1 MDATTTGYT
10 RAEKT
15 NVLASTMLG
24 YALDFYNILIIAF
37 LMGPIQKSL
46 GITLTEAGVITSVT
60 LIGSVLG
67 GILFGWLG
75 DRIGRKSSLLWTLGL
90 FSVGAILSAF
100 AWNFPSMLTFRAI
113 TGIGLGGE
121 WGAGIVLFNEVWNKK
136 RRGLGSSVVQASAMV
151 GLAAASAV
159 AAWSIANFSVDWSWR
174 VALMTGGTPILL
186 MIYARI
192 WMPESKLW
200 SEYQDLKARGQLP
213 PEKMNARTPLVEILK
228 GASLRYTILGC
239 LVVSGYMFAF
249 YSVSV
254 FMPSY
259 MKTLGATP
267 DVVRSVTLIFAA
279 VLGIAFLLFGWYSD
293 EHGRKLGVVVP
304 MIVSLAGFAGIY
316 VCAKTVFPGS
326 LLSWSLFGWY
336 LVWGVG
342 QAGAGLFGP
351 WFSELYPV
359 ELRAT
364 AVSAV
369 YVVGRGIGSLA
380 PFIVPAIAANTGSL
394 VTGMMLGL
402 VAAVVYLIGSFL
414 LPETAGRDFSVIES
428 KARADATGG
437 GPSTPEAANIR
448 VPSAG

>member
-1 MDATTTGYT
+1 MDAIATGYT

-24 YALDFYNILIIAF
+24 YALDFYNILILAF

-60 LIGSVLG
+60 LIGSVVG

-159 AAWSIANFSVDWSWR
+159 AAWSIANFSADWSWR
-174 VALMTGGTPILL
+174 VALMTGGSPILL

-200 SEYQDLKARGQLP
+200 TEYQELKARGQLP
-213 PEKMNARTPLVEILK
+213 PEKMNAGTPLVEILK

-259 MKTLGATP
+259 MKSLG
-267 DVVRSVTLIFAA
+267 
-279 VLGIAFLLFGWYSD
+279 
-293 EHGRKLGVVVP
+293 
-304 MIVSLAGFAGIY
+304 
-316 VCAKTVFPGS
+316 C
-326 LLSWSLFGWY
+326 
-336 LVWGVG
+336 
-342 QAGAGLFGP
+342 
-351 WFSELYPV
+351 
-359 ELRAT
+359 
-364 AVSAV
+364 
-369 YVVGRGIGSLA
+369 
-380 PFIVPAIAANTGSL
+380 
-394 VTGMMLGL
+394 
-402 VAAVVYLIGSFL
+402 
-414 LPETAGRDFSVIES
+414 
-428 KARADATGG
+428 DA
-437 GPSTPEAANIR
+437 
-448 VPSAG
+448 

>member
-1 MDATTTGYT
+1 
-10 RAEKT
+10 
-15 NVLASTMLG
+15 
-24 YALDFYNILIIAF
+24 
-37 LMGPIQKSL
+37 
-46 GITLTEAGVITSVT
+46 
-60 LIGSVLG
+60 
-67 GILFGWLG
+67 
-75 DRIGRKSSLLWTLGL
+75 
-90 FSVGAILSAF
+90 
-100 AWNFPSMLTFRAI
+100 MLTFRAI

-159 AAWSIANFSVDWSWR
+159 AAWSISTFSADWAWR

-186 MIYARI
+186 MIYARV

-200 SEYQDLKARGQLP
+200 SEYQNLKALGQLP
-213 PEKMNARTPLVEILK
+213 AEKQNAGTPLVEILK

-267 DVVRSVTLIFAA
+267 EVVRSVTLIFAA
-279 VLGIAFLLFGWYSD
+279 VLGIAFLVFGWYSD
-293 EHGRKLGVVVP
+293 DHGRKLGVVVP
-304 MIVSLAGFAGIY
+304 MLISLAGFAGIW
-316 VCAKTVFPGS
+316 VCAKSVFPGS
-326 LLSWSLFGWY
+326 LTVWPLFGWY

-369 YVVGRGIGSLA
+369 YVVGRGIGSPCTLRGA
-380 PFIVPAIAANTGSL
+380 CHRRKHWQSRDRHDAGAGCCSGLSDRCLPAA
-394 VTGMMLGL
+394 
-402 VAAVVYLIGSFL
+402 
-414 LPETAGRDFSVIES
+414 
-428 KARADATGG
+428 
-437 GPSTPEAANIR
+437 
-448 VPSAG
+448 